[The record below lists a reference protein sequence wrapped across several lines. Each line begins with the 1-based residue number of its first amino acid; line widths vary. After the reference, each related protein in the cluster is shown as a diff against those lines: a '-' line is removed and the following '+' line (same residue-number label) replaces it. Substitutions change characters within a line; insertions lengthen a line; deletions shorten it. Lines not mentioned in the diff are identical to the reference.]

1 MGHAADRARVLME
14 EDEEFSKALATI
26 RDLTVEGDRDEVEWS
41 DVKDDLSSGQWG
53 RLIQEGVLE
62 SGDDGFKLADPEG
75 ISELLDEG
83 FEPLSLELDDI
94 DADVSWTRYDKLAGL
109 VTVLF
114 FVAYWYDPFRD
125 QIGET
130 INFIIAPIEQSMPFF
145 SLVLVLAL
153 LTGLYSA
160 LLQANLMDREVIG
173 AYQAQMQTV
182 QERRKEAQERGDDE
196 ALERIQEQQLEA
208 MGGMLEMFKAQFRPM
223 VWIMVLTI
231 PVFLWLWWFVGTGQM
246 SQDEMEVVFPLL
258 GTSEWD
264 GTLIGPMPTWILWY
278 ILCSIGFGQLIRKVL
293 NITMSPSD

>member
-1 MGHAADRARVLME
+1 MGHAADRAKSLMQ
-14 EDEEFSKALATI
+14 EDEEFSKAIAII
-26 RDLTVEGDRDEVEWS
+26 RDFTEDGDEVEWR
-41 DVKDDLSSGQWG
+41 DVKEDLTSGQWG

-62 SGDDGFKLADPEG
+62 SGEEGFVLADPSG
-75 ISELLDEG
+75 IQEVLDEG
-83 FEPLSLELDDI
+83 YEPLTLELEDI
-94 DADVSWTRYDKLAGL
+94 DAEVNWTIYDKIAGL
-109 VTVLF
+109 VTISF

-125 QIGET
+125 QIGQT
-130 INFIIAPIEQSMPFF
+130 INLVIAPIESSMPFF

-153 LTGLYSA
+153 VTGLYSA

-173 AYQAQMQTV
+173 AYQEQMQTV
-182 QERRKEAQERGDDE
+182 QERRKAAEEAGDEE

-231 PVFLWLWWFVGTGQM
+231 PVFLWLWWFVGTG
-246 SQDEMEVVFPLL
+246 DLEDPEVVMPFL
-258 GTSEWD
+258 GEARWD

-293 NITMSPSD
+293 NIRTSPSS